1 MAYIQPEDRFQVQMR
16 SMDEFVGKDNAV
28 RFIDA
33 FVEHLELDKLG
44 FVVSTVKTDGRPAF
58 NPKVFLKLYFYG
70 YLNGLRS
77 SRRLEKEAI
86 RNLEVHWLLAGLVP
100 NYHTIADF
108 RKLNPKA
115 LKTTFK
121 LFVLFLKDA
130 DLITGEV
137 IAMDGT
143 KIRANN
149 SKKNNYSP
157 KKIERHLAYI
167 EERTN
172 EYLSELDKNDAQ
184 EQPEKVK
191 QVQEKIAKLKGNKI
205 KYEVLGAALEASG
218 EPQISTT
225 DADARALLVQGQVVE
240 VSYNMQ
246 AAVDQKHNL
255 VVATHTINRNDRN
268 ALSGIAMET
277 KANLSLD
284 TFTAILDKG
293 YHNGREIEAC
303 QKARITTIVC
313 PPTIVNSNEK
323 GTKPEYLVSKFVYQP
338 ETDTYICPAGSTL
351 STSGTWHKKTRERD
365 SYQFKKYRS
374 KDCKNC
380 PVQALCTAKA
390 DGRREI
396 ERSQYADAVAKNGL
410 NYQNNKDL
418 YRKRQEINE
427 HIFGTVKRQWG
438 YNHTNLRGLE
448 KVNGEMAL
456 IMTVYNMKRAMNI
469 LGIEQLLAKLQTWK
483 PDYKKA
489 SSIAQKPSILRLY
502 KQPHFICFALAA

>member
-1 MAYIQPEDRFQVQMR
+1 MSYITAQDRFQLQFR
-16 SMDEFVGKDNAV
+16 SMDEHIAKDNAV

-33 FVEHLELDKLG
+33 FVEHIELAKLG
-44 FVVSTVKTDGRPAF
+44 FLSPKVKTEGRPAF

-77 SRRLEKEAI
+77 SRKLEKEAI

-100 NYHTIADF
+100 NYHSIADF
-108 RKLNPKA
+108 RKQNPQA
-115 LKTTFK
+115 LKSTFK

-143 KIRANN
+143 KIRASN
-149 SKKNNYSP
+149 SKKNNYSQ
-157 KKIERHLAYI
+157 KKIDRHLAYI
-167 EERTN
+167 EEKTN
-172 EYLSELDKNDAQ
+172 EYLAELDQNDVQ
-184 EQPEKVK
+184 EQPEKLGH
-191 QVQEKIAKLKGNKI
+191 VQQKIEKLKSNKI
-205 KYEVLGAALEASG
+205 RYEVLSAALVASA

-255 VVATHTINRNDRN
+255 VVASHTINRNDRN
-268 ALSGIAMET
+268 AMSGIVLEAKE
-277 KANLSLD
+277 NLSLD

-293 YHNGREIEAC
+293 YHNGREIETC
-303 QKARITTIVC
+303 QKAGISTLVC

-323 GTKPEYLVSKFVYQP
+323 GTKPAYMVDKFVYNAQ
-338 ETDTYICPAGSTL
+338 TDTYTCPAGSILNTI
-351 STSGTWHKKTRERD
+351 GTWHKKTRERD
-365 SYQFKKYRS
+365 SYQFKKYRTP
-374 KDCKNC
+374 DCKTC
-380 PVQALCTAKA
+380 PVHALCTAKA

-396 ERSQYADAVAKNGL
+396 ERSQYAHAVAINKN
-410 NYQNNKDL
+410 NYELNKDL

-427 HIFGTVKRQWG
+427 HIFGTIKRQWG
-438 YNHTNLRGLE
+438 YNHTNLRGLA

-456 IMTVYNMKRAMNI
+456 IMTVYNMKRAINI
-469 LGIEQLLAKLQTWK
+469 LGIDQLLAKLQTWK

-489 SSIAQKPSILRLY
+489 SAIAQKPSILRLY
-502 KQPHFICFALAA
+502 KQAQFLYLTLAA